1 MKSIILAATAVLVAY
16 PAWAQNA
23 QPVQPNPRIIGTIE
37 QAGQNSFSVRDQTGK
52 IVTVNLD
59 QRSRVV
65 SNTRLTPEGIHPGD
79 HFASDVTKGA
89 DGKWH
94 SIVGHTQPEPFGNNA
109 LWFHPIGGHPG
120 AMRIL
125 GIVETVEKTPG
136 GTIVKAKYDMGEL
149 EFDVPSNITLYHVS
163 FDGPAILKPNMA
175 VNAAIEKTPD
185 GTITGRFIT
194 VEKDGV
200 KPIAE

>member
-1 MKSIILAATAVLVAY
+1 M
-16 PAWAQNA
+16 
-23 QPVQPNPRIIGTIE
+23 IE
-37 QAGQNSFSVRDQTGK
+37 QAGPNSFTVRDRNGK
-52 IVTVNLD
+52 IISVNLD

-65 SNTRLTPEGIHPGD
+65 SNTRLTPDGIHPGD
-79 HFASDVTKGA
+79 HFASDVMKGA

-94 SIVGHTQPEPFGNNA
+94 SIVGHTQPEPFGNDA
-109 LWFHPIGGHPG
+109 LWFHPIAGHPG

-125 GIVETVEKTPG
+125 GIVETVQKTSG
-136 GTIVKAKYDMGEL
+136 GAHVKAKYDMGEL

-163 FDGPAILKPNMA
+163 FDGPAILKPDMA
-175 VNAAIEKTPD
+175 VNAAYDQAPD

>member
-1 MKSIILAATAVLVAY
+1 MKSTILAGAAVLIAF

-23 QPVQPNPRIIGTIE
+23 QSVQPNPRIVGTIE
-37 QAGQNSFSVRDQTGK
+37 QAGPNSFTVHDRDGK
-52 IVTVNLD
+52 TITVNLD

-65 SNTRLTPEGIHPGD
+65 SNTRLTPDGIHPGD
-79 HFASDVTKGA
+79 HFASDVMKGA

-94 SIVGHTQPEPFGNNA
+94 STVGHTQPEPFGNNA
-109 LWFHPIGGHPG
+109 LWFHPIAGRPG

-125 GIVETVEKTPG
+125 GIVELVQKTSDG
-136 GTIVKAKYDMGEL
+136 AHIKAKYDMGEL

-163 FDGPAILKPNMA
+163 FDGRTILKPDMA
-175 VNAAIEKTPD
+175 VNAAYNKAPD